1 MPDSTTDPIDTL
13 VVDVR
18 ASTQGFAQDVA
29 AMRATF
35 DGTLVDGFARAGSVL
50 ERGLAGAIR
59 RGSLGFEDLRRI
71 ALDVINEIAAQA
83 VRGLFGSG
91 GPSIGGL
98 FGADA
103 AGGFPTLPGG
113 VINDL
118 FGSLV
123 GLPGRATGGPVA
135 PGRGYLVGERGPELF
150 VPTSAGRIESAPA
163 AKARDVRVSIA
174 VSSPSSAAAPQ
185 ALQRSARQVASAVR
199 RALTA
204 S

>member
-1 MPDSTTDPIDTL
+1 MADSTADPVDTL

-35 DGTLVDGFARAGSVL
+35 DGTLVEGFARAGGVL
-50 ERGLAGAIR
+50 ERGLTSAIR

-71 ALDVINEIAAQA
+71 ALNVINEIAAQA
-83 VRGLFGSG
+83 VRGLFGGAGSPSTG
-91 GPSIGGL
+91 GP
-98 FGADA
+98 FKVDPTT
-103 AGGFPTLPGG
+103 GFPGFPGG
-113 VINDL
+113 VIYDL
-118 FGSLV
+118 L
-123 GLPGRATGGPVA
+123 
-135 PGRGYLVGERGPELF
+135 GRGYLVGERGPELF
-150 VPTSAGRIESAPA
+150 VPTSAGRIESAPT

-174 VSSPSSAAAPQ
+174 VSSPGSAAAPQ

-199 RALTA
+199 RALAA